1 MKSFLSDLKFL
12 LSKDDNLIVLKTST
26 GESQLIVSPKYQ
38 GKVFT
43 STAAGNEGISFGY
56 INYKAFEKII
66 PDEHMNAFGGENRFW
81 IGPEGGDFSAYF
93 QPGANQVFEN
103 WHTPKAI
110 DTESWQLIT
119 QLQDKVEMK
128 KPVHLT
134 NAKGTHL
141 AFELIRMVNML
152 EDEEIVALTGI
163 QFSPEIRAVGYKTKN
178 TIINK
183 NNFEWNENT
192 GALCI
197 WILDMFPPSPDALTI
212 IPYVETSASDKVA
225 NTGYFGEI
233 PKDRI
238 SFAHGNIYLKTDG
251 KFRSKVG
258 LKAIRT
264 KSMAANYDP
273 ECRRLTIVTF
283 DADIK
288 GTYLNQEWGTGKCL
302 FDGDVM
308 NAYNDGPLED
318 GSIMGPFHE
327 LESSSP
333 AAFIKPDEMMSH
345 QHNVFHFTGDKKYL
359 SEITKQLLGVTIEEL
374 ESVF

>member
-1 MKSFLSDLKFL
+1 MNSFSFDLNFL
-12 LSKDDNLIVLKTST
+12 LSKDDNLIVLKTRT
-26 GESQLIVSPKYQ
+26 EESQLIVSPKYQ

-43 STAAGNEGISFGY
+43 STAAGVEGISFGY
-56 INYKAFEKII
+56 INYKAFDKTV
-66 PDEHMNAFGGENRFW
+66 PDEHMNAYGGENRFW
-81 IGPEGGDFSAYF
+81 IGPEGGDFSAF
-93 QPGANQVFEN
+93 FEPGVKQVFDN

-119 QLQDKVEMK
+119 HLQDRVEMK
-128 KPVHLT
+128 KTFHLT
-134 NAKGTHL
+134 NTKGTNL
-141 AFELIRMVNML
+141 ALELTRKISIL

-163 QFSPEIRAVGYKTKN
+163 QLPSEIKAVGYKTNN
-178 TIINK
+178 TIINR
-183 NNFEWNENT
+183 NSFEWNENT
-192 GALCI
+192 GAVCI

-212 IPYVETSASDKVA
+212 IPYVETNTPDEIA

-238 SFAHGNIYLKTDG
+238 SFTHGNIYLKTDG

-273 ECRRLTIVTF
+273 ECSRLTIVTF

-288 GTYLNQEWGTGKCL
+288 GTYLNQEWGTGKSL

-318 GSIMGPFHE
+318 GSVMGPFHE

-333 AAFIKPDEMMSH
+333 AAFIQPDEMMSH
-345 QHNVFHFTGDKKYL
+345 QHHVFHFTGEKKYL
-359 SEITKQLLGVTIEEL
+359 SEITNKFLGVTIETL
-374 ESVF
+374 ECIF

>member
-1 MKSFLSDLKFL
+1 MNSFSSDLNFL
-12 LSKDDNLIVLKTST
+12 LSKDDNLIVLETRT

-56 INYKAFEKII
+56 INYKAFDKAK
-66 PDEHMNAFGGENRFW
+66 PDEHMNAYGGENRLW
-81 IGPEGGDFSAYF
+81 VGPEGGDFSVYF
-93 QPGANQVFEN
+93 QPEANQVFDN

-110 DTESWQLIT
+110 DTENWQLIT
-119 QLQDKVEMK
+119 HLPDKVEMAK
-128 KPVHLT
+128 SVSLT
-134 NAKGTHL
+134 NAKGTRL
-141 AFELIRMVNML
+141 AFELTRIVTIL
-152 EDEEIVALTGI
+152 EDEEIASLTGI
-163 QFSPEIRAVGYKTKN
+163 QFPSEIKAVGYKTNN
-178 TIINK
+178 TIINR
-183 NNFEWNENT
+183 NSFEWNENT
-192 GALCI
+192 GAVCI

-212 IPYVETSASDKVA
+212 IPYDETNESDSIA

-258 LKAIRT
+258 LKVIRT

-273 ECRRLTIVTF
+273 EYKRLTIIIF
-283 DADIK
+283 DTDIK
-288 GTYLNQEWGTGKCL
+288 GTYLNQEWGKGKKL
-302 FDGDVM
+302 FDGDAM

-333 AAFIKPDEMMSH
+333 AAFIQPDEMMSH
-345 QHNVFHFTGDKKYL
+345 QHNVFHFTGDKNAL
-359 SEITKQLLGVTIEEL
+359 SEITKKLLGVTIEIL
-374 ESVF
+374 ECIF